1 MFVKAHQYS
10 KVMNNT
16 INKINIVTFELLSIN
31 NSTI

>member
-10 KVMNNT
+10 KVMNNK
-16 INKINIVTFELLSIN
+16 INKTKFVTFELLSIN